1 MKILRCVIVSILIPS
16 CAISFSDIKHS
27 LGNGY
32 YYLGE
37 GETQRYVYRS
47 FDERNPSIDEISI
60 WPTVLSYDYDE
71 NFVIIR
77 QSPNEKAIK
86 QYLIY
91 FKDKSNEQ
99 ADSIM
104 KTDTF
109 FINMFASDTCYWIIN
124 KKDKVIKGPY
134 NFSSFQ
140 KGKSIIGVPNK
151 LHLRK

>member
-1 MKILRCVIVSILIPS
+1 MKNLKHIVIFLLLPS

-60 WPTVLSYDYDE
+60 WPTVLSYDYDD
-71 NFVIIR
+71 NFVIIK
-77 QSPNEKAIK
+77 QLPNEKAIK

-91 FKDKSNEQ
+91 FQDKSIEL
-99 ADSIM
+99 ADSLM
-104 KTDTF
+104 KSDTF
-109 FINMFASDTCYWIIN
+109 FIKMFDRDTCYWIIN

-140 KGKSIIGVPNK
+140 KEKSIIGVPNK
-151 LHLRK
+151 LHLR

>member
-16 CAISFSDIKHS
+16 CAISFSDIKQS

-86 QYLIY
+86 QYLV
-91 FKDKSNEQ
+91 D
-99 ADSIM
+99 
-104 KTDTF
+104 
-109 FINMFASDTCYWIIN
+109 
-124 KKDKVIKGPY
+124 P
-134 NFSSFQ
+134 
-140 KGKSIIGVPNK
+140 
-151 LHLRK
+151 